1 MLFKGQSIYC
11 QEESV
16 EEQPPDLNYGLNHI
30 KQTLASILTGPSE
43 KKLNY
48 TAILGI
54 HCIHSL
60 QEHSK
65 INCQPPDPGQV
76 ALPYN
81 IFFSTH

>member
-1 MLFKGQSIYC
+1 M
-11 QEESV
+11 
-16 EEQPPDLNYGLNHI
+16 EEQPDLKHGLNHI
-30 KQTLASILTGPSE
+30 EQTLASILTGPSE

-48 TAILGI
+48 KAAPGI
-54 HCIHSL
+54 HCVHSL

-81 IFFSTH
+81 IFISTH